1 MKRSTILVLTVAMS
15 IIFIAASC
23 KTVGRIAAKYW
34 LKREINEF
42 VSNCES
48 KTGKLVGRDNAHKY
62 CDCAVDIVAEEYH
75 NYQDA
80 KNIPI
85 LEILDFINKC
95 K

>member
-1 MKRSTILVLTVAMS
+1 MKKSTILFIAVSVS
-15 IIFIAASC
+15 IIAAVSC

-34 LKREINEF
+34 LNREIKEF
-42 VSNCES
+42 VSNCEE
-48 KTGKLVGRDNAHKY
+48 KTSKLVGSENAHKY
-62 CDCAVDIVAEEYH
+62 CDCAVDNVAEQYH

-80 KNIPI
+80 KKINL

>member
-1 MKRSTILVLTVAMS
+1 MKLQKIVLPVLLITLVINV
-15 IIFIAASC
+15 SC

-42 VSNCES
+42 VTNCEDKAS
-48 KTGKLVGRDNAHKY
+48 KLIGSEKAHQY
-62 CDCAVDIVAEEYH
+62 CDCSVDLVAEQYH

-80 KNIPI
+80 KDISVR
-85 LEILDFINKC
+85 EILDFINKC

>member
-1 MKRSTILVLTVAMS
+1 MKLYRFVLPAMLITIITVV
-15 IIFIAASC
+15 SC

-42 VSNCES
+42 VSNCED
-48 KTGKLVGRDNAHKY
+48 KAGKFIGSEKAHKY
-62 CDCAVDIVAEEYH
+62 CDCSVDLVAEQYH

-80 KNIPI
+80 KSISVM
-85 LEILDFINKC
+85 EILDFINKC

>member
-1 MKRSTILVLTVAMS
+1 MKKSAILIIAVSIS
-15 IIFIAASC
+15 IIAAVSC

-34 LKREINEF
+34 LNREIKEF
-42 VSNCES
+42 VSNCED
-48 KTGKLVGRDNAHKY
+48 KTGKLVGSENAHKY
-62 CDCAVDIVAEEYH
+62 CDCAVDNVAEQYH

-80 KNIPI
+80 KKISL

>member
-1 MKRSTILVLTVAMS
+1 MKKYSILLAALSMM
-15 IIFIAASC
+15 IIIVISC

-42 VSNCES
+42 VSNCEN
-48 KTGKLVGRDNAHKY
+48 KAGKVIGSEKAHKY
-62 CDCAVDIVAEEYH
+62 CDCSVDLVAEQYH

-80 KNIPI
+80 KNISV

>member
-1 MKRSTILVLTVAMS
+1 MKQYKFLLPVILIAILTV
-15 IIFIAASC
+15 ISC

-34 LKREINEF
+34 LNREIKEF
-42 VSNCES
+42 VSNCED
-48 KTGKLVGRDNAHKY
+48 KAAKLIGSEKANKY
-62 CDCAVDIVAEEYH
+62 CDCSVDLVAEQYH

-80 KNIPI
+80 KNISV

>member
-1 MKRSTILVLTVAMS
+1 MKQYKLLLPVILIAILTAV
-15 IIFIAASC
+15 SC

-34 LKREINEF
+34 LNREIKEF
-42 VSNCES
+42 VSNCED
-48 KTGKLVGRDNAHKY
+48 KAAKLIGSEKANKY
-62 CDCAVDIVAEEYH
+62 CDCSVDLVAEQYH

-80 KNIPI
+80 KNISA

>member
-1 MKRSTILVLTVAMS
+1 MKRYKIILLVCSLLFITIV
-15 IIFIAASC
+15 SC

-42 VSNCES
+42 VSNCENKVAKVIGS
-48 KTGKLVGRDNAHKY
+48 EKANKY
-62 CDCAVDIVAEEYH
+62 CDCSVDLVAEKYQ

-80 KNIPI
+80 KN
-85 LEILDFINKC
+85 LSVFEIVDFINKC

>member
-1 MKRSTILVLTVAMS
+1 MKQYKILLLAISIAVITIV
-15 IIFIAASC
+15 SC

-34 LKREINEF
+34 LNREIKEF
-42 VSNCES
+42 VSNCED
-48 KTGKLVGRDNAHKY
+48 KAGKLIGNEKAHKY
-62 CDCAVDIVAEEYH
+62 CDCSVDLVAEQYH

-80 KNIPI
+80 KNISV

>member
-1 MKRSTILVLTVAMS
+1 MNKYPVL
-15 IIFIAASC
+15 IAALSMMIITVISC

-42 VSNCES
+42 VSNCQD
-48 KTGKLVGRDNAHKY
+48 KAGKLIGSEKAHKY
-62 CDCAVDIVAEEYH
+62 CDCSVDLVAEQYH

-80 KNIPI
+80 KNISV

>member
-1 MKRSTILVLTVAMS
+1 MKKYPVLIAVFSMVILTV
-15 IIFIAASC
+15 ISC

-42 VSNCES
+42 VSNCQD
-48 KTGKLVGRDNAHKY
+48 KAGKLIGSEKAHKY
-62 CDCAVDIVAEEYH
+62 CDCSVDLVAEQYH

-80 KNIPI
+80 KNISV

>member
-1 MKRSTILVLTVAMS
+1 MNKYPVLIAVLSMMIITV
-15 IIFIAASC
+15 ISC

-42 VSNCES
+42 ISNCQD
-48 KTGKLVGRDNAHKY
+48 KAGKLIGSEKAHKY
-62 CDCAVDIVAEEYH
+62 CDCSVDLVAEQYH

-80 KNIPI
+80 KNISV

>member
-1 MKRSTILVLTVAMS
+1 MKAYKMAVPVLLIAVMV
-15 IIFIAASC
+15 IISC

-34 LKREINEF
+34 LNREIKEF
-42 VSNCES
+42 VSNCEDKATKIIGS
-48 KTGKLVGRDNAHKY
+48 EKAHKY
-62 CDCAVDIVAEEYH
+62 CDCSVDLVAEQYH

-80 KNIPI
+80 KSISV

>member
-1 MKRSTILVLTVAMS
+1 MKKYTVL
-15 IIFIAASC
+15 IAALSMMIITVISC

-42 VSNCES
+42 VSNCQD
-48 KTGKLVGRDNAHKY
+48 KAGKLIGSEKAHKY
-62 CDCAVDIVAEEYH
+62 CDCSVDLVAEQYH

-80 KNIPI
+80 KNISV